1 MIIIFAKKDKSQLTL
16 YQLTGTI
23 FTYPKSINVIIDQKE
38 LWIFSKNVKMIIQKL
53 NYLVSEKTDIY
64 ENLKKNLK
72 IH

>member
-38 LWIFSKNVKMIIQKL
+38 LWIFSKNAKYDNSKIELSCIGKKQ
-53 NYLVSEKTDIY
+53 IY
-64 ENLKKNLK
+64 MK
-72 IH
+72 I